1 MNNKQKGTLQ
11 AIFQEPVQPN
21 IKWSAIE
28 NLLLALGSEVK
39 EGRGSRIRVTLN
51 GVRQVFHR
59 PHPRRTAGVE
69 KIKNV
74 RAFLLRAE
82 VSDV

>member
-1 MNNKQKGTLQ
+1 MNNRQRRILQ
-11 AIFQEPVQPN
+11 AIFQDPIQST

-28 NLLLALGSEVK
+28 NLLTALGAEVK

-51 GVRQVFHR
+51 GVRQVFYR
-59 PHPRRTAGVE
+59 PHPHNTAGVE
-69 KIKNV
+69 RIKIV
-74 RAFLLRAE
+74 RSFLLRAE